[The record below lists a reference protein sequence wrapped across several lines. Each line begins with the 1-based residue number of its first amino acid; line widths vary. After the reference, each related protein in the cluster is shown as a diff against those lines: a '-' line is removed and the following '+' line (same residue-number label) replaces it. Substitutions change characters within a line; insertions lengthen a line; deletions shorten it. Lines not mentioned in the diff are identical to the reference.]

1 MTHDPHQAAEA
12 SAFALMPQAG
22 PAATDT
28 TGDMFGFDY
37 DDLQHWHNER
47 TASRRKRASD
57 GPDLF
62 SEGYPT

>member
-1 MTHDPHQAAEA
+1 MTYHDPHQAAEA

-37 DDLQHWHNER
+37 DDLQHWQ
-47 TASRRKRASD
+47 ADQQSRRRRAPV

-62 SEGYPT
+62 GEL